1 MKYGSLQNKIVDLLR
16 YTEYNQNILK
26 IKKRSYR
33 AVRNYADDLHAMPDF
48 GAKVVIGSAS
58 FTFYKKIY
66 NINFFADKEYIV
78 FELEN
83 DKGVYIVVGKV
94 GVSSDEEIHK
104 NFHKAISLLGL
115 DDTLQQDLGLFDGV
129 SAILQ

>member
-33 AVRNYADDLHAMPDF
+33 AMRNYADDLHAMPDF
-48 GAKVVIGSAS
+48 GAKVVIGGAA
-58 FTFYKKIY
+58 FLFYKKIH
-66 NINFFADKEYIV
+66 NINFFSDKDYIV

-94 GVSSDEEIHK
+94 GVSSDEEILE

-115 DDTLQQDLGLFDGV
+115 DNTLQQDLGLFDGT
-129 SAILQ
+129 STILQ

>member
-1 MKYGSLQNKIVDLLR
+1 M
-16 YTEYNQNILK
+16 
-26 IKKRSYR
+26 
-33 AVRNYADDLHAMPDF
+33 RNYADDLHAMPDF

-115 DDTLQQDLGLFDGV
+115 DDTLQQDLGLFDGI
-129 SAILQ
+129 STILQ